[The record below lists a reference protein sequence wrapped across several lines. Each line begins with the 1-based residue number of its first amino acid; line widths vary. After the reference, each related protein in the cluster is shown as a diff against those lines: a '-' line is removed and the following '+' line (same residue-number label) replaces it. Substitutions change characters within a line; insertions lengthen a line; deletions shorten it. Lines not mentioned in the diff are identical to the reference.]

1 MTVEIGI
8 LFAILIGMAYLFF
21 SEKLPVDLTAFAG
34 LVVLILCGYLAPDE
48 AFTGFASPAV
58 ITMLSIFFVSG
69 ALLYTGVADFIGA
82 QVYKLIGSN
91 ETLLIV
97 SIMLVAGTLS
107 AFMNNIAAT
116 AVLLP
121 AVSSIARKAGVS
133 PSRLFIPL
141 SFGAILGGTTTL
153 VGTPPNI
160 LAADIL
166 RERGLPPFDLFDF
179 TPLGLVLLLG
189 GTIFMITVGRFLLP
203 RKGPVEKGSVR
214 QDLARTYRLEENL
227 FSIRIPIGSN
237 LDGKTLADT
246 RLGTALGVQ
255 VVGIVRGGEK
265 QLAPSGG
272 STLLGGDRLLVKGRF
287 AELEK
292 LFRVQDVE
300 IGEVESSDLKR
311 AGGKVSGITALVK
324 KDSPLVG
331 KSLRELRFR
340 EKFGAVVVAVRRQG
354 ELIERELAEVPFHVG
369 DEILAIGTLTQ
380 LEGIALEKDFEIKR
394 MGRSTLEEL
403 KGEIFLV
410 RIPSGSALQ
419 GSTISEIGISRMVG
433 LTIAGILRGEDAFL
447 AVSPEETIEAGDELL
462 VTGKRERIKSLI
474 TVGEVNLEQDVT
486 ESLIMSD
493 DVGMVEATV
502 APRSGAAGKTLT
514 ELDFHDRYG
523 LQVLALWREGNP
535 IHVDLPRIPLR
546 FGDALLL
553 QGPWNKIRL
562 FGRNHDFL
570 TLSPSAQEPRRLKRA
585 PFAVG
590 SLLLMVLFVIL
601 GWQPIH
607 VAAFTAATLVV
618 LTRTITMEEAY
629 RSVEWRAVFLVA
641 AILPVGIAMER
652 TGAAALLS
660 QTVTTNA
667 GPYGPYAVLAGLVVL
682 ASILSQA
689 LDGAPAV
696 VLLAPVAL
704 QAAEQMGISPMPIMM
719 GVSLAASAAFMTPF
733 SHKANLLVM
742 GAGGYKVADYLK
754 VGTPL
759 TIILLALLVYLIPM
773 LFPFS

>member
-34 LVVLILCGYLAPDE
+34 LVVLIVCGYLAPDE

-69 ALLYTGVADFIGA
+69 ALLYTGVADMVGSR
-82 QVYKLIGSN
+82 VHKLIGSN
-91 ETLLIV
+91 ETLLIIA
-97 SIMLVAGTLS
+97 IMLVAGVLS

-160 LAADIL
+160 LAADML
-166 RERGLPPFDLFDF
+166 RERGLPTFDLFDF
-179 TPLGLVLLLG
+179 TPLGLVLLFSGIL
-189 GTIFMITVGRFLLP
+189 FMITVGRFLLP
-203 RKGPVEKGSVR
+203 KRGPAQMGSAEHE
-214 QDLARTYRLEENL
+214 LARTYRLEENL

-237 LDGKTLADT
+237 LDGKTLGDT
-246 RLGTALGVQ
+246 KLGTALGVQ
-255 VVGIVRGGEK
+255 VVGIVRGGKK

-272 STLLGGDRLLVKGRF
+272 SVLQGGDRLLVKGRF

-300 IGEVESSDLKR
+300 IGEVGSSDLKR

-324 KDSPLVG
+324 DDSPLVG

-340 EKFGAVVVAVRRQG
+340 EKFGAVVIAIRREG
-354 ELIERELAEVPFHVG
+354 KLIEREVAEVLFQVG
-369 DEILAIGTLTQ
+369 DEVLAIGTLAQ
-380 LEGIALEKDFEIKR
+380 LEGVALEKGFEITR
-394 MGRSTLEEL
+394 MGRTTLEEL
-403 KGEIFLV
+403 KDQIFLV
-410 RIPSGSALQ
+410 RIPDGSALH
-419 GSTISEIGISRMVG
+419 GCTISEIGISRMVG
-433 LTIAGILRGEDAFL
+433 LTIAGILRGKSTFL
-447 AVSPEETIEAGDELL
+447 AVKPDETIEAGDELL
-462 VTGKRERIKSLI
+462 VTGERDRIESLI
-474 TVGEVNLEQDVT
+474 TVGEVKLEQDVT

-493 DVGMVEATV
+493 DVGMMEATV
-502 APRSGAAGKTLT
+502 APRSGAVGKTLS
-514 ELDFHDRYG
+514 ELDFAERFG
-523 LQVLALWREGNP
+523 LQVLAIWREGNP
-535 IHVDLPRIPLR
+535 IHADLPRIPLR
-546 FGDALLL
+546 FGDAFLL
-553 QGPWNKIRL
+553 QGPWGKIRL
-562 FGRNHDFL
+562 FGRNRDFV
-570 TLSPSAQEPRRLKRA
+570 TLSSAVQEPRRLKRA

-590 SLLLMVLFVIL
+590 SLVLMVLLVVL

-607 VAAFTAATLVV
+607 VAAFIAATLVV
-618 LTRTITMEEAY
+618 LTGTITMEEAY

-660 QTVTTNA
+660 QTVTIYA

-682 ASILSQA
+682 ASMLSQA

-696 VLLAPVAL
+696 VLLTPVAL
-704 QAAEQMGISPMPIMM
+704 QTAAQMGISPMPVMM

-742 GAGGYKVADYLK
+742 GAGGYKVVDYLK

-759 TIILLALLVYLIPM
+759 TIILLALLVYLVP
-773 LFPFS
+773 LFFPFA